1 MFKTCIQVDDFKMH
15 TISID
20 YDNDV
25 LLIDFSY
32 YFIYRYFALQS
43 WFKRS
48 ETEYNEA
55 TFVKKYED
63 LFLSNLKKVVK
74 QKKIKNENVIL
85 LGDCDREKI
94 WRMELYPQYKESRE
108 KMWEKNPI
116 PQAIFKSI
124 HESILPIL
132 TTKQKYQFLC
142 VETMEADDLVYCI
155 KKSLLKSNFS
165 KTIIMVSNDND
176 YLQMKDDQTEIINLP
191 KMTSIFGR
199 GFNDSAIKTLM
210 MKILV
215 GDPSDNIRGVL
226 TKSVA
231 TKLLM
236 TLREDECDLME
247 DCELKKILKTT
258 KDCDMNH
265 VNLNIRLIDFRCI
278 PDSLQES
285 ITIKRLPCS

>member
-1 MFKTCIQVDDFKMH
+1 MN

-48 ETEYNEA
+48 EKEYDE
-55 TFVKKYED
+55 TVFFKKYED
-63 LFLSNLKKVVK
+63 LFLSNLKKILK

-94 WRMELYPQYKESRE
+94 WRMELYPQYKESRD

-116 PQAIFKSI
+116 PQEIFTII
-124 HESILPIL
+124 HENILPVLI
-132 TTKQKYQFLC
+132 TKQKHQFLC
-142 VETMEADDLVYCI
+142 VNTMEADDLAYCI
-155 KKSLLKSNFS
+155 KNSLLKSNFS
-165 KTIIMVSNDND
+165 KNIIMISNDND
-176 YLQMKDDQTEIINLP
+176 YLQMKDDQTEILNLP

-199 GFNDSAIKTLM
+199 GFDDSAMKTLM

-215 GDPSDNIRGVL
+215 GDSSDNIKGVL

-231 TKLLM
+231 TKLLKDLKEEECD
-236 TLREDECDLME
+236 LREDCK
-247 DCELKKILKTT
+247 LKKILNMKE
-258 KDCDMNH
+258 CDMNH

-278 PDSLQES
+278 PDSLQQS
-285 ITIKRLPCS
+285 ITIKRLYCS